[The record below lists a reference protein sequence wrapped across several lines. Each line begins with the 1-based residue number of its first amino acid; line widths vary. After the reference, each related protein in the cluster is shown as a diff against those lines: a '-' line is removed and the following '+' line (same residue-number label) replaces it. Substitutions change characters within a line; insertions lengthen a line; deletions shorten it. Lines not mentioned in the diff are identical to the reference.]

1 MQLQQQTIEG
11 IAKVI
16 GDTNDGLTGSQIG
29 QYLKECNIPD
39 RYDGITKW
47 KRLYHAL
54 LESHNAS
61 YNGNQILGFV
71 KHIMNPSLWVQNQE
85 KFDLIRT
92 RLNSILLFEGLEID
106 KEGLLKKVV
115 QAKTISEVKQRL
127 NSFKSKLESF
137 KVHPIIFYYCKEEL
151 LHDNYFHAVFEASKS
166 VFDRIRELT
175 NLTNDGA
182 ALVDDVFLS
191 KSYPILLINNFC
203 SESEKSEQKGFA
215 NYLKGIYGMFRNP
228 EAHSAKIKWVI
239 NEEDA
244 IQAMVLISFCHK
256 KLDNT
261 TKVR

>member
-47 KRLYHAL
+47 KRLYNSL
-54 LESHNAS
+54 LESHNA
-61 YNGNQILGFV
+61 YYDGNQILGFV

-166 VFDRIRELT
+166 IFDRIKELT

-191 KSYPILLINNFC
+191 KPYPILLINNF
-203 SESEKSEQKGFA
+203 
-215 NYLKGIYGMFRNP
+215 
-228 EAHSAKIKWVI
+228 
-239 NEEDA
+239 
-244 IQAMVLISFCHK
+244 
-256 KLDNT
+256 
-261 TKVR
+261 

>member
-1 MQLQQQTIEG
+1 
-11 IAKVI
+11 
-16 GDTNDGLTGSQIG
+16 
-29 QYLKECNIPD
+29 
-39 RYDGITKW
+39 
-47 KRLYHAL
+47 
-54 LESHNAS
+54 
-61 YNGNQILGFV
+61 
-71 KHIMNPSLWVQNQE
+71 MNPSLWVQNQE

-191 KSYPILLINNFC
+191 KPYPILLINNFC

-261 TKVR
+261 IKVR

>member
-29 QYLKECNIPD
+29 QHIKECNIPD

-47 KRLYHAL
+47 KRLYNAL
-54 LESHNAS
+54 LESHNA
-61 YNGNQILGFV
+61 YYDGNQILGFV
-71 KHIMNPSLWVQNQE
+71 KHIINPSLWVQNQE

-137 KVHPIIFYYCKEEL
+137 KGHPIIFYYCKEEL

-166 VFDRIRELT
+166 IFDRIKELT

-191 KSYPILLINNFC
+191 KPYPILLINNFC
-203 SESEKSEQKGFA
+203 SECEKSEQKGFA

-228 EAHSAKIKWVI
+228 EAHSAKIKWTI

-261 TKVR
+261 IKVR

>member
-29 QYLKECNIPD
+29 QYLKVCNSPD
-39 RYDGITKW
+39 KYDGITKW
-47 KRLYHAL
+47 KRLYNAL

-61 YNGNQILGFV
+61 YNGDPILGFV

-166 VFDRIRELT
+166 IFDRIKELT

-191 KSYPILLINNFC
+191 KPYPILLINNFC

-228 EAHSAKIKWVI
+228 EAHSAKIKWTI

-261 TKVR
+261 IKVR